1 MATAKTYLRDDGG
14 TGDDREQLRE
24 LANDMRLKAAEV
36 EAEAAEVQRQLA
48 KEQELRRGLAA
59 AGAGISVLQQQSPRG
74 SPRNSNTGGTPPKSA
89 RNSNGGGTP
98 SRSAATTPRGSNTGG
113 SLQLAL
119 AQPVLTPVTYAQGSH
134 PQAQQP
140 QQQQQQ
146 RHDPASMTSMA
157 SIYSSVLSHG
167 GGGTIASVAAQGA
180 TKADGKHVGSG
191 PRFVPV
197 MAQASRPPASPVA
210 GLLAPPLTVPWKQTP
225 GALGSAATGRVPRL
239 ALPTEVAVAD
249 AKTPT
254 LFIRKGHSTGPHEEA
269 GLAAS
274 MRSSIGH
281 DVLQVG
287 ADYVAGPSSPSV
299 AAKSHTEGSARA
311 GLAARGTGGKFRYK
325 GWRPHSVDTTAS
337 QAKHSRWVLVVLC

>member
-1 MATAKTYLRDDGG
+1 M
-14 TGDDREQLRE
+14 
-24 LANDMRLKAAEV
+24 
-36 EAEAAEVQRQLA
+36 
-48 KEQELRRGLAA
+48 
-59 AGAGISVLQQQSPRG
+59 LQQQSPRG

-98 SRSAATTPRGSNTGG
+98 SRSAATTPRGSSTGG

-119 AQPVLTPVTYAQGSH
+119 AQPLLTPVMYAKGSH
-134 PQAQQP
+134 PQTQQP
-140 QQQQQQ
+140 QQQLQQQQQ

-180 TKADGKHVGSG
+180 TKADAKRAGSG

-197 MAQASRPPASPVA
+197 ITPASHPPASPVA
-210 GLLAPPLTVPWKQTP
+210 GLLALPPAAPWKQTP
-225 GALGSAATGRVPRL
+225 GGLGSAATGRVPRL
-239 ALPTEVAVAD
+239 ALPTEVAASE